1 MNAHRDGHASMPEF
15 RTFLQ
20 SRTSMP
26 LGEFL
31 AEWLDGTRPPRDAFL
46 YPGTLHP

>member
-1 MNAHRDGHASMPEF
+1 MPEF
-15 RTFLQ
+15 REFLQ

-31 AEWLDGTRPPRDAFL
+31 AEWLDATTAPREAFL
-46 YPGTLHP
+46 YPGTLRR